1 MGSFWVVFGVALIGA
16 TTVAF
21 ADDVDWQMHG
31 YATMEGVSEACFF
44 DAKTVIQ
51 EDDGQLR
58 VWTKCLDQQKVV
70 NVKLDKSA
78 IEKAAQ
84 KRLSGYVPP
93 IIIIGVIKDGL
104 ITDVLLAEEVANL
117 DNIEP
122 KARVLLEL
130 NCIEQKVRTLS
141 SHVRTR
147 NGQTG
152 FSSKPSHWDYIAPET
167 NVAHLQKILCR

>member
-1 MGSFWVVFGVALIGA
+1 LPGGICTHWKAPPFHGA
-16 TTVAF
+16 R
-21 ADDVDWQMHG
+21 
-31 YATMEGVSEACFF
+31 VSEACFF

-84 KRLSGYVPP
+84 KRVSGYVPP

-104 ITDVLLAEEVANL
+104 ITDVLLEEEVANL